1 MNNEELLEKIGNL
14 IDQKIE
20 PLKQGQE
27 RLEQE
32 MRAGF
37 QKVNQRL
44 DQVINDNGGFFHE
57 TRNRIDAIKDN
68 QEKQIEIIEETLGLD
83 EPPHKN

>member
-1 MNNEELLEKIGNL
+1 MNNDELLEKIGKL

-27 RLEQE
+27 GLEQE
-32 MRAGF
+32 MSSGF

-44 DQVINDNGGFFHE
+44 DQVINDTTGFFHE
-57 TRNRIDAIKDN
+57 TWKRIDEIKDS
-68 QEKQIEIIEETLGLD
+68 QGKRIEIIEETLELD
-83 EPPHKN
+83 ESPHKN